1 MRVHIGSD
9 HAGYELKEH
18 LRQHLGEAGHHVI
31 DHGPEAYD
39 GDDDYPTYCLRTGE
53 CVAAEPG
60 SLGIVVGG
68 SGNGEQIAANKV
80 RGVRAALAW
89 NAETAELARL
99 HNDANVVSIGARM
112 HSPGRGDRDRRRVRV
127 DRLHR
132 RDPPLAPYRHAHL
145 VREVG
150 QAAAPARRGVA
161 VPEGHTLY
169 RLAADI
175 RESFKG
181 DRVSVS
187 SPQGRF
193 ASSATLVDGST
204 VLDAQSHGKHLFVE
218 LGAGMA
224 IHVHL
229 GLYGTFTIGAGV
241 PPPPIGQVRLRL
253 VGPRAYG
260 DLRGAT
266 ACDLVDEQAQQALV
280 DRLGPDP
287 LRPDADWERMWHAM
301 SRSRRSVAAL
311 LMDQSVV
318 AGIGNVYRAELLYRA
333 GLDPRLRATGCR
345 GAP

>member
-1 MRVHIGSD
+1 M
-9 HAGYELKEH
+9 
-18 LRQHLGEAGHHVI
+18 
-31 DHGPEAYD
+31 
-39 GDDDYPTYCLRTGE
+39 
-53 CVAAEPG
+53 
-60 SLGIVVGG
+60 
-68 SGNGEQIAANKV
+68 
-80 RGVRAALAW
+80 
-89 NAETAELARL
+89 
-99 HNDANVVSIGARM
+99 
-112 HSPGRGDRDRRRVRV
+112 
-127 DRLHR
+127 
-132 RDPPLAPYRHAHL
+132 
-145 VREVG
+145 
-150 QAAAPARRGVA
+150 
-161 VPEGHTLY
+161 PEGHTLY

-193 ASSATLVDGST
+193 ASSAALIDGST
-204 VLDAQSHGKHLFVE
+204 VLDAHSHGKHLFVE
-218 LGAGMA
+218 LGAGLA

-333 GLDPRLRATGCR
+333 GLDPRTPGNRLSRRTVKALWDDIVGLMRHGVRVGRIDTVEPVHDPTAAVDTVSGVAEGHYVYRRHGESCR
-345 GAP
+345 VCGTSVRTTELEGRNLYWCPRCQRRRSARTRSPE

>member
-1 MRVHIGSD
+1 M
-9 HAGYELKEH
+9 
-18 LRQHLGEAGHHVI
+18 
-31 DHGPEAYD
+31 
-39 GDDDYPTYCLRTGE
+39 
-53 CVAAEPG
+53 
-60 SLGIVVGG
+60 
-68 SGNGEQIAANKV
+68 
-80 RGVRAALAW
+80 
-89 NAETAELARL
+89 
-99 HNDANVVSIGARM
+99 
-112 HSPGRGDRDRRRVRV
+112 
-127 DRLHR
+127 
-132 RDPPLAPYRHAHL
+132 
-145 VREVG
+145 
-150 QAAAPARRGVA
+150 
-161 VPEGHTLY
+161 PEGHTLY
-169 RLAADI
+169 RLAADM

-193 ASSATLVDGST
+193 ASSAALIDGST

-218 LGAGMA
+218 LGAGLA

-333 GLDPRLRATGCR
+333 GLDPKTPGNRLSRRTVKALWDDVVGLMQHGVRAGRIDTLAPVHDPTAAVDPVSGVAEGRYVYRRHGESCR
-345 GAP
+345 VCGTSVRTTELEGRNLYWCPRCQRRRTARTRSPE

>member
-1 MRVHIGSD
+1 M
-9 HAGYELKEH
+9 
-18 LRQHLGEAGHHVI
+18 
-31 DHGPEAYD
+31 
-39 GDDDYPTYCLRTGE
+39 
-53 CVAAEPG
+53 
-60 SLGIVVGG
+60 
-68 SGNGEQIAANKV
+68 
-80 RGVRAALAW
+80 
-89 NAETAELARL
+89 
-99 HNDANVVSIGARM
+99 
-112 HSPGRGDRDRRRVRV
+112 
-127 DRLHR
+127 
-132 RDPPLAPYRHAHL
+132 
-145 VREVG
+145 
-150 QAAAPARRGVA
+150 
-161 VPEGHTLY
+161 PEGHTLY

-193 ASSATLVDGST
+193 ASSAALVDGST

-218 LGAGMA
+218 LSAGMA
-224 IHVHL
+224 IHVHM

-241 PPPPIGQVRLRL
+241 PPPPVGQVRLRL

-333 GLDPRLRATGCR
+333 GLDPRTPGNRLSRRTVKALWDDTVGLMQHGVRVGRIDTLAPVHDPTAAVDPVSGVAEGRYVYRRHGDSCR
-345 GAP
+345 VCGTSVRTTELEGRNLYWCPRCQRRRTARTRSPE